1 MRRWNGWGDEAEHY
15 PLEEGARAYLVER
28 VGAGQPPR
36 DATLEEV
43 VRRVPPSRLPDH
55 PLVTSDPET
64 RLRRARGQ
72 SLPDWIAM
80 RSGRV
85 GAVPDGVA
93 FPENDAQVR
102 ELLRFAQEAK
112 AAVIPYGGG
121 TSVVGHLTV
130 DPDGPPVLSVD
141 LSRLWKLHYL
151 DEVSRLAT
159 FGAGVRGPDLE
170 AQLRAA
176 GYTLGHY
183 PQSFEYSTLGG
194 WVVTRSSG
202 QQSLGYG
209 RIEELFAGGR
219 LQAPAGTLHLP
230 PSPAS
235 AAGPDLRQLVL
246 GSEGRLGILTEAVVR
261 VRPVPEREVFLGFFF
276 PDFDGA
282 LAAARTLVQERLP
295 LVMVRLST
303 ARETETTLRLAGRE
317 RLIGL
322 LERYLAIRGAGAGKC
337 MLLVGAAGRR
347 RRVREAL
354 GAAKAIIRR
363 HGGVLVGSL
372 FGREWEKSRFRT
384 PYLRNTLWENGYA
397 VDTLETATPW
407 RAVPETL
414 RAIEAAL
421 EQALKPEGERVHV
434 FSHLSHLY
442 PDGSNIYVTYV
453 FRLSGDPE
461 RDLERWRA
469 LKGAASL
476 AIVEQGGTIS
486 HQHGVGLDHKP
497 YLEAEK
503 GTLGLEVLRQAAAAL
518 DPQGIMNPGK
528 LVDR

>member
-1 MRRWNGWGDEAEHY
+1 
-15 PLEEGARAYLVER
+15 
-28 VGAGQPPR
+28 
-36 DATLEEV
+36 
-43 VRRVPPSRLPDH
+43 
-55 PLVTSDPET
+55 
-64 RLRRARGQ
+64 
-72 SLPDWIAM
+72 
-80 RSGRV
+80 
-85 GAVPDGVA
+85 
-93 FPENDAQVR
+93 
-102 ELLRFAQEAK
+102 
-112 AAVIPYGGG
+112 
-121 TSVVGHLTV
+121 
-130 DPDGPPVLSVD
+130 
-141 LSRLWKLHYL
+141 
-151 DEVSRLAT
+151 
-159 FGAGVRGPDLE
+159 
-170 AQLRAA
+170 
-176 GYTLGHY
+176 
-183 PQSFEYSTLGG
+183 
-194 WVVTRSSG
+194 
-202 QQSLGYG
+202 
-209 RIEELFAGGR
+209 
-219 LQAPAGTLHLP
+219 
-230 PSPAS
+230 
-235 AAGPDLRQLVL
+235 
-246 GSEGRLGILTEAVVR
+246 
-261 VRPVPEREVFLGFFF
+261 
-276 PDFDGA
+276 
-282 LAAARTLVQERLP
+282 
-295 LVMVRLST
+295 
-303 ARETETTLRLAGRE
+303 
-317 RLIGL
+317 
-322 LERYLAIRGAGAGKC
+322 

-469 LKGAASL
+469 LKGAASR